1 MRWTGTRVDLTFSHH
16 AQLRASA
23 AVYGSA
29 DGQEKRV
36 AEFVAAPSK
45 VMDLDRFDVG
55 WK

>member
-1 MRWTGTRVDLTFSHH
+1 MEGTRVDLIFRHH
-16 AQLRASA
+16 AQLRAIA

-36 AEFVAAPSK
+36 ADFVVAPSK